1 MKCWNI
7 PQNFLCVFPFY
18 MKTQHL
24 CAQTWLTI
32 NLHCVPVIGWVHL
45 CSHFQP
51 NALAK
56 KRSLLTSIYTSG
68 TCYQKVKRCLLLTL
82 AQETLRCINA
92 CTSEAVEQ
100 VIPVSQEQFWL
111 PSTMVFAVLYI
122 PTCTE
127 LVQMSAKSRHFQ
139 IAITP
144 IRTKMRLYSDDDQR
158 RLSQQPRKR
167 LQLVCPFSTR
177 AKPSTFGE
185 FLHSG
190 NKRVPAKVW
199 GVTIFAG
206 MQAQIREQMASCF
219 ASVHN

>member
-111 PSTMVFAVLYI
+111 PSTMVFAALYI

-127 LVQMSAKSRHFQ
+127 LGTYVSE
-139 IAITP
+139 I
-144 IRTKMRLYSDDDQR
+144 
-158 RLSQQPRKR
+158 
-167 LQLVCPFSTR
+167 
-177 AKPSTFGE
+177 STFSNRN
-185 FLHSG
+185 HPYT
-190 NKRVPAKVW
+190 NKDAAILWWRSKALVAAAPKEVATSVSIFNSCQALNTQRVSALWQQACASKSLRSNN
-199 GVTIFAG
+199 IRRNAG
-206 MQAQIREQMASCF
+206 SDLGANGKLFCQCT
-219 ASVHN
+219 